1 MKSKLI
7 SFLKIFRFKKK
18 PKSNKPS
25 VFRNM
30 PIGYKY
36 LSVFLISIA
45 LFIVATAVVF
55 FQLDTAKQDVENII
69 QKSELANDMAQL
81 ALYIEQQ
88 DSLISNYV
96 IVGSVRYIDEFN
108 EINDRLEGVI
118 ENLENEF
125 KGDGENE
132 FLFERVKE
140 NNEKITDLFL
150 NQIAGK
156 DNLAEDKLIYAR
168 IQVGTHKTS
177 SVALLNRIIEEVND
191 EQAAATANVSSSMD
205 KSTTFLI
212 VVNAISIMIGLAIM
226 MVISRMISSH
236 LKNIVSATTE
246 IAEGN
251 LAVDEMG
258 YRGKDEIGQ
267 LTNAVNTLSKNMSN
281 ILHKVAEAS
290 KSVST
295 SSESLTLSAR
305 EVKEGSEQMVV
316 TMEELASG
324 SETQANSASDL
335 SEQMKQFV
343 DSVQESQ
350 QEGQEIATF
359 SEKALTL
366 TSDGSSLMRQSV
378 EQMNKIDNIV
388 SEAVD
393 KVQGL
398 DKQSDEISQ
407 LVQVVKDI
415 ADQTNLLALNAAIE
429 AARAGEHGRG
439 FAVVAD
445 EVRKLAEQVTS
456 SVTEITTIVEN
467 IQSETY
473 EVVTSLND
481 GYSEVKEGIDQIEK
495 TGESFETID
504 DSISGMAKS
513 ITQVADRLK
522 QIAENSERMNH
533 LIEDI
538 AAVSEEAAAG
548 VEETS
553 ASTQQTSSSMDEISR
568 NADELAEL
576 AEQLRQ
582 EITVFRL

>member
-1 MKSKLI
+1 MEALISMKSKLI

-140 NNEKITDLFL
+140 NNEKITNLFL

-316 TMEELASG
+316 TMEE
-324 SETQANSASDL
+324 
-335 SEQMKQFV
+335 
-343 DSVQESQ
+343 
-350 QEGQEIATF
+350 
-359 SEKALTL
+359 
-366 TSDGSSLMRQSV
+366 
-378 EQMNKIDNIV
+378 
-388 SEAVD
+388 
-393 KVQGL
+393 
-398 DKQSDEISQ
+398 
-407 LVQVVKDI
+407 
-415 ADQTNLLALNAAIE
+415 
-429 AARAGEHGRG
+429 
-439 FAVVAD
+439 
-445 EVRKLAEQVTS
+445 
-456 SVTEITTIVEN
+456 
-467 IQSETY
+467 
-473 EVVTSLND
+473 
-481 GYSEVKEGIDQIEK
+481 
-495 TGESFETID
+495 
-504 DSISGMAKS
+504 
-513 ITQVADRLK
+513 
-522 QIAENSERMNH
+522 
-533 LIEDI
+533 
-538 AAVSEEAAAG
+538 
-548 VEETS
+548 
-553 ASTQQTSSSMDEISR
+553 
-568 NADELAEL
+568 
-576 AEQLRQ
+576 
-582 EITVFRL
+582 